1 MQVKFEA
8 AMMTCNPNAT
18 MEMAGRML
26 DPTSRRAKKP
36 SKKTSK
42 KPSKKPSRKP
52 SKKPSMK
59 PTAAPICEECLPC
72 PTMQDMEDMM
82 MEKMS
87 TEICVLQ
94 AAGWIDAEGNHIQVK
109 TGLEG
114 KEGKEESGT
123 VCCRMLWMLTLLSC
137 PWLKLSLNKRYQL
150 FLVCSLLL
158 HDKPWFLLHPP
169 PLDQGLCCRQG

>member
-1 MQVKFEA
+1 MQVHYLCAMGTSMQVKFEA

-52 SKKPSMK
+52 SKKPSSK
-59 PTAAPICEECLPC
+59 PTAAPIREECLPC

-94 AAGWIDAEGNHIQVK
+94 AAGWIDAEGNHMQVK
-109 TGLEG
+109 TGLGGEG
-114 KEGKEESGT
+114 GEGGERDG
-123 VCCRMLWMLTLLSC
+123 LLQDVVDADIAEL
-137 PWLKLSLNKRYQL
+137 PVAEALSEQKVSTILGL
-150 FLVCSLLL
+150 FS
-158 HDKPWFLLHPP
+158 FTA
-169 PLDQGLCCRQG
+169 